1 MSKADAIAGL
11 IQDLNTAFPGHP
23 LEPLMRQA
31 FGEMTD
37 ADLEDLV
44 QQMESGDFIIPIVV
58 PNLSQFKLDQQPI
71 LDFAKSIGHEFFQRI
86 WMTDTSD
93 PTKVFLTPKK
103 YLVVD
108 LVTRRQAQ
116 TIDAKMS
123 VPKVDTTVDDLTGQS
138 IGESKGSAV
147 TFPELQLLNSYG
159 LDNSIIE
166 LIKIRGGDNA
176 AYRNLENQIVE
187 TGIGQIQAAVDPN
200 SRPKTVTSLA
210 TLLKAGHIGNNL

>member
-1 MSKADAIAGL
+1 MSKAQAIDGL
-11 IQDLNTAFPGHP
+11 IQDLNVAFPGHP
-23 LEPLMRQA
+23 LESLMRTA
-31 FGEMTD
+31 FEQMTD
-37 ADLEDLV
+37 SDMEDLV

-58 PNLSQFKLDQQPI
+58 PNLSEFKLDQQAI
-71 LDFAKSIGHEFFQRI
+71 LDFAKSVGHEFFQRI

-116 TIDAKMS
+116 TIDDKMS
-123 VPKVDTTVDDLTGQS
+123 VPKVDTVMDDLTGQS

-159 LDNSIIE
+159 LDESIIE
-166 LIKIRGGDNA
+166 LIKIRGGDNV

-187 TGIGQIQAAVDPN
+187 TGVGQIEAVIDPN
-200 SRPKTVTSLA
+200 SRPKTVTSLS
-210 TLLKAGHIGNNL
+210 TLLKTAHIGNNL